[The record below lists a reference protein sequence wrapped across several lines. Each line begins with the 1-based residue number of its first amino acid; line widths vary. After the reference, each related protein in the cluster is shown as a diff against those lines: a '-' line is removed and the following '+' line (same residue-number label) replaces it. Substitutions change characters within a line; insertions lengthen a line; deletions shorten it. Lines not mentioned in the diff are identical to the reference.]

1 MTLHVLH
8 VLLNRLE
15 GMALKDVTR
24 MRASLT
30 FAPSTAENLHLA
42 GTANCVDCCRLPHS
56 KPWYSAFQIQAPVR
70 HTTHMHTHA
79 HACTQTRRRRAAV
92 CLRRALWMQLVIDG
106 FVALDWA

>member
-56 KPWYSAFQIQAPVR
+56 KPWYSAFQIQAPVS
-70 HTTHMHTHA
+70 HTTPCTYTHTHA
-79 HACTQTRRRRAAV
+79 HRQGDIELRSACV
-92 CLRRALWMQLVIDG
+92 VLWMQLVIDG

>member
-56 KPWYSAFQIQAPVR
+56 KPWYSAFQIQAPVS
-70 HTTHMHTHA
+70 HTTHMHA
-79 HACTQTRRRRAAV
+79 LRQGDIELRSACV
-92 CLRRALWMQLVIDG
+92 EHCG
-106 FVALDWA
+106 CS